1 MTLFKPLCQ
10 LDHKGQDESV
20 ILCKGLAPLRRR
32 SLKPASLAPAEQLKA
47 HNPAHCSCPAVLQ
60 AAVASRAQAHCSP
73 TRSEVWLPNPRTAS
87 SHTSEILQVVLSAKQ
102 TTRMNNTPILS
113 RTAKSNQH
121 SQPCSKCYQN
131 IYNLSVLPK
140 DLQPN
145 LGSCFLLTFLSPKTW
160 EFSVINLQFHTS
172 SVLDLYFSFP

>member
-1 MTLFKPLCQ
+1 MLFKTSIPGTSWTIKRSQPSPL
-10 LDHKGQDESV
+10 LLS
-20 ILCKGLAPLRRR
+20 
-32 SLKPASLAPAEQLKA
+32 
-47 HNPAHCSCPAVLQ
+47 CS

-73 TRSEVWLPNPRTAS
+73 TRSEVCLPNPRTAS

-102 TTRMNNTPILS
+102 NTRMNNTPILS

-121 SQPCSKCYQN
+121 SQPCSQCYQN
-131 IYNLSVLPK
+131 IYNLSVLPR

-145 LGSCFLLTFLSPKTW
+145 LGSCFLLTFLSSNTW

-172 SVLDLYFSFP
+172 NVLDLYFSFP